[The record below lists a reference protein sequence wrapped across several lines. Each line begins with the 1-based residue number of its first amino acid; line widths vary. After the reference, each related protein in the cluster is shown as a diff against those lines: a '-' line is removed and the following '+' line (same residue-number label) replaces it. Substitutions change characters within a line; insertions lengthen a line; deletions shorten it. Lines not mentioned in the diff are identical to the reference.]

1 MTISSTIEKN
11 KRWLLLVAFVLL
23 IIAVAVQTDRALA
36 LGGRDTDD
44 DNCMCAVRRP
54 IPPDNTVPPRPPS
67 PPSPPE
73 PEEPGPPPGSCE
85 ALGTCPAPAP
95 PPPAPTACVPVYNAP
110 TMTMIGYDP
119 DYPLVIGQDPDEKG
133 VDVNIMAQGGAKINA
148 CPGDARGTIVT
159 FQLREVNLS
168 PEAIAWINGELR
180 QAYPGAYVKDTY
192 PLHPAPSVSLGS
204 NATMTFHLDPLD
216 PGAYIATVV
225 AVQHDGQTISSE
237 YRIPVHLLEATIS
250 W

>member
-1 MTISSTIEKN
+1 
-11 KRWLLLVAFVLL
+11 
-23 IIAVAVQTDRALA
+23 
-36 LGGRDTDD
+36 
-44 DNCMCAVRRP
+44 
-54 IPPDNTVPPRPPS
+54 
-67 PPSPPE
+67 
-73 PEEPGPPPGSCE
+73 
-85 ALGTCPAPAP
+85 
-95 PPPAPTACVPVYNAP
+95 
-110 TMTMIGYDP
+110 MIGYDP

-133 VDVNIMAQGGAKINA
+133 VDVTIMAQGGAKINA

-216 PGAYIATVV
+216 PGANIATVV
-225 AVQHDGQTISSE
+225 AVQHDGQTITSE

>member
-1 MTISSTIEKN
+1 MKQKHWIFLLAFA
-11 KRWLLLVAFVLL
+11 LLLAAAF
-23 IIAVAVQTDRALA
+23 IQADPAQAVTTKNGNANL
-36 LGGRDTDD
+36 
-44 DNCMCAVRRP
+44 CMCAIRRP
-54 IPPDNTVPPRPPS
+54 A
-67 PPSPPE
+67 
-73 PEEPGPPPGSCE
+73 PPPPPPPPK
-85 ALGTCPAPAP
+85 APKAPAAPAPAKKEKRDDEP
-95 PPPAPTACVPVYNAP
+95 APRQPAAPAPPAPTACVPAYNAP

-133 VDVNIMAQGGAKINA
+133 VDVTIMAQGGAKINA

-225 AVQHDGQTISSE
+225 AVQHDGQSITSE

>member
-1 MTISSTIEKN
+1 MKQKHWIFLLAFA
-11 KRWLLLVAFVLL
+11 LLLAAAFIQVKT
-23 IIAVAVQTDRALA
+23 VEALKA
-36 LGGRDTDD
+36 RDSDPL
-44 DNCMCAVRRP
+44 CMCAIRRP
-54 IPPDNTVPPRPPS
+54 IPPTQ
-67 PPSPPE
+67 
-73 PEEPGPPPGSCE
+73 PPPK
-85 ALGTCPAPAP
+85 APKAPAAPAP
-95 PPPAPTACVPVYNAP
+95 KPKNNDDDDEPRRQPAAPPAPVATACVPVYNAP
-110 TMTMIGYDP
+110 TMTMVGYDP

-133 VDVNIMAQGGAKINA
+133 VDVTIMAQGGAKANA

-225 AVQHDGQTISSE
+225 AVQHDGQTISSD

>member
-1 MTISSTIEKN
+1 MKFTN
-11 KRWLLLVAFVLL
+11 YRPWLF
-23 IIAVAVQTDRALA
+23 ALA
-36 LGGRDTDD
+36 LALLIAAVAIQTDYVQALQSHSNFD
-44 DNCMCAVRRP
+44 DNCMCGRRRGT
-54 IPPDNTVPPRPPS
+54 PPENDPPNPPRAPS
-67 PPSPPE
+67 QPE
-73 PEEPGPPPGSCE
+73 PPASDEGPPPGSCE
-85 ALGTCPAPAP
+85 ALGNCPAPPAPAP
-95 PPPAPTACVPVYNAP
+95 APVATACVPVYNAP
-110 TMTMIGYDP
+110 TMTMVGYDP

-133 VDVNIMAQGGAKINA
+133 VDVTIMAQGGAKANA

-225 AVQHDGQTISSE
+225 AVQHDGQTISSD

>member
-1 MTISSTIEKN
+1 MKQKHWIFLLAFA
-11 KRWLLLVAFVLL
+11 LLLAAAF
-23 IIAVAVQTDRALA
+23 IQADPAQAVTNKT
-36 LGGRDTDD
+36 GG
-44 DNCMCAVRRP
+44 NNANLCMCAIRRP
-54 IPPDNTVPPRPPS
+54 A
-67 PPSPPE
+67 
-73 PEEPGPPPGSCE
+73 PPPPPPPPK
-85 ALGTCPAPAP
+85 APKAPAAPAP
-95 PPPAPTACVPVYNAP
+95 VKKEKRDDEPAPRQPAAPAPPAPTACVPVYNAP

-133 VDVNIMAQGGAKINA
+133 VDVTIMAQGGAKINA

-225 AVQHDGQTISSE
+225 AVQHDGQSITSE